1 MADEMC
7 FKCTLTSD
15 PVQILE
21 DLANIEAQIEFL
33 GNFQQAPPQMVSMIL
48 MDMYCVLNNATRL
61 MIKKSTNSSTRTI
74 SQLQYDEIIHR
85 LERLEG
91 D

>member
-1 MADEMC
+1 MANELC
-7 FKCTLTSD
+7 FKCTATSD

-21 DLANIEAQIEFL
+21 DLSQIESQIELL
-33 GNFQQAPPQMVSMIL
+33 GSFQQAPPQMVSMIL

-74 SQLQYDEIIHR
+74 SQSQYDEIIHR